1 MRFDWRELS
10 TASKLLIAA
19 SVLLLIDLFLNWQE
33 ACVSFAGT
41 ETCGGESGW
50 AGVGFIV
57 GILALA
63 LLVWEVLRMLG
74 MTATWNLPVAANL
87 VSAALAAG
95 ILVFT
100 IIKFLADG
108 EFRNWPAWLGLLLAI
123 AIAVGGWLRYKEA
136 DDVARTPTTT
146 EPPAAPPPAAP
157 PA

>member
-1 MRFDWRELS
+1 MSFDWRELS

-19 SVLLLIDLFLNWQE
+19 SVLLLIDLFLNWQQ
-33 ACVSFAGT
+33 ACVQFAGT

-50 AGVGFIV
+50 SGIGFLV
-57 GILALA
+57 GILTLA
-63 LLVWEVLRMLG
+63 LLAWEVLRVLG
-74 MTATWNLPVAANL
+74 MTANWNLPVAANL
-87 VSAALAAG
+87 VSAALAAA

-108 EFRNWPAWLGLLLAI
+108 EFRHWPAWLGLLLAI

-136 DDVARTPTTT
+136 DDVATTRTTS
-146 EPPAAPPPAAP
+146 EPPPAPPPAAP